1 MVGMRSSVSS
11 HALQLRPAW
20 KCSLAWP
27 RRVPDSASWKSS
39 EVIFFPRKIHICQVW
54 HVSQKFA
61 SFEDLLTK
69 RTQ

>member
-39 EVIFFPRKIHICQVW
+39 EVIFFFLGKYIFVKSGMFHRNLPV
-54 HVSQKFA
+54 
-61 SFEDLLTK
+61 L
-69 RTQ
+69 RTF